1 MLLEGEFAREQ
12 LEHADACGP
21 DVARE
26 VDLLLDAAPA
36 AAESGVT
43 HSTDTRRES
52 AKPPGVSVSAA
63 AGATHA
69 TTHTN
74 TPRGVFV
81 QAGPQGSQ
89 VWFWIHPKGHQKG
102 WNIAL
107 CREHSQAIDGGK
119 SSQLTSIGP
128 AAAIFALLAV
138 AEAKD
143 GGAIPCESERRRW
156 VNRL

>member
-12 LEHADACGP
+12 LEHADAYGP

-36 AAESGVT
+36 AAESGVI

-69 TTHTN
+69 TTHTWRVCASRAAGFASLVLDPSQRPPERIEYC
-74 TPRGVFV
+74 TVPRTFSG
-81 QAGPQGSQ
+81 
-89 VWFWIHPKGHQKG
+89 
-102 WNIAL
+102 N
-107 CREHSQAIDGGK
+107 
-119 SSQLTSIGP
+119 
-128 AAAIFALLAV
+128 
-138 AEAKD
+138 
-143 GGAIPCESERRRW
+143 
-156 VNRL
+156 